1 MNDSI
6 LTSIKKMLGIMED
19 YEHFDLDLIIH
30 INSIIGILTQLGVGP
45 ETGFTISDKTTT
57 WDDWS
62 ILPTDIESVKTYIF
76 LRVRLL
82 FDPPTNSA
90 VTNSYEKIIQELE
103 WRVVTAMDLSKM
115 KEGG

>member
-1 MNDSI
+1 
-6 LTSIKKMLGIMED
+6 MLGIMED

-45 ETGFTISDKTTT
+45 ETGFAISDKTTT

-62 ILPTDIESVKTYIF
+62 NLPTDIESVKTYIF